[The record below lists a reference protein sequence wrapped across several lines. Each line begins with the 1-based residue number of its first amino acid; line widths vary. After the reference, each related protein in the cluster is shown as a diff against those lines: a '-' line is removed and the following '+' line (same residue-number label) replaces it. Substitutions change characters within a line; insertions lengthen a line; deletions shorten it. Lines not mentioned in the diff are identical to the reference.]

1 MMIFYCYSPDDVNF
15 DANDFQYATDRL
27 PEIENKLVSD
37 GYVRI
42 QFCENDL
49 PTSHNEI
56 KEIEE
61 FFVDFITKL
70 GCECL
75 THNADE
81 KSFVWHVRPM
91 ACTPDI
97 DSSLARSHTD
107 HEFPFHT
114 DCSYESNP
122 PEYMALLVL
131 EQDQLGGGQFEVIQ
145 MSDVIKLLSEESR
158 KILAAEDFK
167 ISVPLEFRKAK
178 DVDHIYGSIMLDH
191 HQVRYRPDILLGH
204 KCHALDEFES
214 IISQVPKHI
223 PKLEKYTMI
232 LLNNRKYLH
241 ARTKILDPRRHLL
254 RIRFNRRLP
263 YNIFSIYNEAKL
275 RSEYLTLPN
284 TLLDYFQDQHSRLY
298 KTLKLIIQHY
308 NQTTEV
314 GAEIRRTFQ
323 FEPKIHDI
331 LCELNIHRPE
341 FVMGNYRPDILFTTG
356 HRFRMNGKLR
366 FEPKICE
373 INARFAWNG
382 YLLAAA
388 ICPGDNENQI
398 SVNFD
403 TMLNTICESSQ
414 FDTTK
419 SMTILKSKEHGFDI
433 HLFQKYWIN
442 KYHQNCCIIHPD
454 QLHVVDGQLFDQNE
468 EHPIQQM
475 ILELH
480 QDEILA
486 LPEDIVHSLIH
497 SSQIRYMND
506 LRTIFLVHDKR
517 MFSLLSNQ
525 AFLNALWQTDYD
537 QTKILTQLIPT
548 TYVIG
553 QMPSYVREC
562 VLAMKNNWCI
572 KPNLGGKGENMSI
585 GTDASKE
592 DWSHL
597 LFDPNHQE
605 WIVQQYQESVQY
617 TSMNLS
623 GMLFC
628 CNDHC
633 FNIGPIRLSP
643 NKIVNIC
650 NGGCFIRPFVH
661 RRHVHCSAEG
671 EILTK
676 TKLHEQLQLFRLTHQ
691 QWNQN
696 IYFSSSGGSG
706 GKRLF
711 FATDIQENQRQRE
724 ILVDMML
731 AQNVLS
737 ETDVCLNLFHS
748 NNIYRSLEIFNDFC
762 SLVNCTV
769 LPMGSDVDD
778 AKILQIIDYFRP
790 NVIMGSPYRLMQL
803 ALFIEEHR
811 QSNEKFHFEKIFFA
825 CEPLDNLKRDYFKRI
840 YNCSMCLGFYGSAE
854 TGVFACQTPAHA
866 TTQLYM
872 YPKELVQV
880 EIVNRQ
886 IIVTNVVRRRNQL
899 IRFNTSD
906 LGRLIP
912 TQDNEKYGLVEVQ
925 QSQRLINLAPAAIMK
940 SDVEECMNQFDLIE
954 WQLIIENDPRGNN
967 RTMLTFYYVEKT
979 IMSSEYL
986 KTCVGTYLKQC
997 LGSSFPIEDSFIIRF
1012 EPILYQALIRDQT
1025 SNKLLKIIDRRF

>member
-1 MMIFYCYSPDDVNF
+1 
-15 DANDFQYATDRL
+15 
-27 PEIENKLVSD
+27 
-37 GYVRI
+37 
-42 QFCENDL
+42 
-49 PTSHNEI
+49 
-56 KEIEE
+56 
-61 FFVDFITKL
+61 
-70 GCECL
+70 
-75 THNADE
+75 
-81 KSFVWHVRPM
+81 M

-497 SSQIRYMND
+497 
-506 LRTIFLVHDKR
+506 K
-517 MFSLLSNQ
+517 
-525 AFLNALWQTDYD
+525 
-537 QTKILTQLIPT
+537 
-548 TYVIG
+548 
-553 QMPSYVREC
+553 
-562 VLAMKNNWCI
+562 
-572 KPNLGGKGENMSI
+572 
-585 GTDASKE
+585 
-592 DWSHL
+592 
-597 LFDPNHQE
+597 